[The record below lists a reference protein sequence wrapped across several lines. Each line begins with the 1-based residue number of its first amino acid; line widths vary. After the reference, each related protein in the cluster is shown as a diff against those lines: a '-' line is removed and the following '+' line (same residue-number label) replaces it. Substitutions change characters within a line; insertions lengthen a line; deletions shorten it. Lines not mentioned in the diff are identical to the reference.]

1 MIQKLWGDENI
12 YRTLLDNLPQNIFL
26 KDGNSVYLSCNE
38 NYARALKIKAE
49 EIVGKT
55 DYEFYPTEL
64 AEKYRADD
72 KRIMESGKAEE
83 IEEKY
88 IREGKEF
95 TVQTVKTP
103 IKDEQGNVI
112 GILGIFWDITERK
125 KAEGKLLDALA
136 MREKITEGLDE
147 GILLIDR
154 NFKILWANRKQKEQY
169 GEIAGEYCYLA
180 THRTDI
186 PCQSPHDI
194 CPIVETLKT
203 GKPVTVT
210 HTHFDRQGNEV
221 FVEVTVCPVRDK
233 TGEITQFVHVTRDIT
248 ERKRIEEALREGE
261 ERYRIQ
267 FEQTIDALFLADTQT
282 GIILECNMAAT
293 ELIGREKS
301 EMVGQHQRILHPSE
315 EWDGKFSKSF
325 KQHIIGETLVETKVI
340 KKSGEIRD
348 VAIRA
353 STFDLKGKK
362 VILAIFRDITES
374 KRAEEALRESEERYK
389 SLFKANIDGILIA
402 DATTKKLRYANPAI
416 CRMLGYSEEEFT
428 RMSVADI
435 HPKESLEQVFAE
447 FEAQV
452 SGAKINAELPCV
464 RKDGQVI
471 SVSINASTVTIGQTE
486 YMMGI
491 FRDITE
497 SKQTEEKLKKLNEEM
512 QNAVAKLEEV
522 NGELK
527 NFVYIAS
534 HDMREPLRKITAFG
548 AILRQSL
555 KDKLSSDDA
564 ENLHFMID
572 GAERMAKMIEG
583 LLAYS
588 RISTQAQPHQ
598 AVDLNEIVK
607 QLQQFELSVLLEEKH
622 ATIEIPQ
629 PLPCVEADPV
639 QIRQLMQNLIANG
652 VKYQKK
658 GNMPHITITTKP
670 AADGMVR
677 IEVTDNGIGIAS
689 EYQQSIFTM
698 FRRLHS
704 RDEYEGT
711 GIGLAVCK
719 KIVERHGG
727 KISVESQPDK
737 GSTFWFTTPMAQKT
751 AAVAEEAELK
761 VDELVNWRNERLG
774 DAE

>member
-12 YRTLLDNLPQNIFL
+12 YRTLLDNLPQSIFL

-72 KRIMESGKAEE
+72 KRIMESGKVEE

-88 IREGKEF
+88 IQEGKEF

-112 GILGIFWDITERK
+112 GILGVFWDITERK
-125 KAEGKLLDALA
+125 RAEEQNKKSREVLQQMIDAMPFGVAVIGKDKRIKRVNTAVCQLTGYSKDELVGQLCHKTLCPADENNCPILDQKQIVDHSERRLLTKDKKVVPILKSVIQIRLGDEDALL
-136 MREKITEGLDE
+136 E
-147 GILLIDR
+147 
-154 NFKILWANRKQKEQY
+154 
-169 GEIAGEYCYLA
+169 
-180 THRTDI
+180 
-186 PCQSPHDI
+186 S
-194 CPIVETLKT
+194 
-203 GKPVTVT
+203 
-210 HTHFDRQGNEV
+210 
-221 FVEVTVCPVRDK
+221 FV
-233 TGEITQFVHVTRDIT
+233 
-248 ERKRIEEALREGE
+248 
-261 ERYRIQ
+261 
-267 FEQTIDALFLADTQT
+267 
-282 GIILECNMAAT
+282 
-293 ELIGREKS
+293 
-301 EMVGQHQRILHPSE
+301 
-315 EWDGKFSKSF
+315 
-325 KQHIIGETLVETKVI
+325 
-340 KKSGEIRD
+340 
-348 VAIRA
+348 
-353 STFDLKGKK
+353 
-362 VILAIFRDITES
+362 DITES
-374 KRAEEALRESEERYK
+374 KEAQEEIEKILMWQQGVNQLQQSLLAPSPLENKLKTVTDSVVRLFEADFCRIWLIRPGDMCEGCVHAEVKEGPHICRYREKCLHLLASSGRYTH
-389 SLFKANIDGILIA
+389 IDGKTHRRVPFGCYKIGRVASGENHKFLTNDVQNDSRVHNHEWARELGLVSFAGYQLRVPGGDILGVLALFAKHPIVPAEDAMLDGIGSSVSFVIQQAIA
-402 DATTKKLRYANPAI
+402 DKTLKQSKIN
-416 CRMLGYSEEEFT
+416 
-428 RMSVADI
+428 
-435 HPKESLEQVFAE
+435 LEQANE
-447 FEAQV
+447 QLAQV
-452 SGAKINAELPCV
+452 VG
-464 RKDGQVI
+464 
-471 SVSINASTVTIGQTE
+471 
-486 YMMGI
+486 
-491 FRDITE
+491 
-497 SKQTEEKLKKLNEEM
+497 
-512 QNAVAKLEEV
+512 KLEEA
-522 NGELK
+522 NQEMK

-583 LLAYS
+583 LLTYS
-588 RISTQAQPHQ
+588 RISAQAQPYQ

-607 QLQQFELSVLLEEKH
+607 QLQQLELSVLLEEKH

-629 PLPCVEADPV
+629 PLPCVEVDPV

-658 GNMPHITITTKP
+658 GNAPHITITTKP

-677 IEVTDNGIGIAS
+677 IEVTDNGIGIAPQ
-689 EYQQSIFTM
+689 YLQSIFTM

-719 KIVERHGG
+719 KIVELHGG

-737 GSTFWFTTPMAQKT
+737 GSTFWFTMPT
-751 AAVAEEAELK
+751 AEKLTIAATEVESH
-761 VDELVNWRNERLG
+761 V
-774 DAE
+774 